1 MKVLLDTHTWLWM
14 LSEPERLS
22 TASREMLASA
32 DTAVHVSA
40 ASAWEIGIKH
50 ALGKL
55 PLPAPPEDLV
65 PFWLQRSNA
74 AALPIDISHVL
85 AAAALPRH
93 HRDPFDRVLI
103 AQSQIE
109 RLPLMTAD
117 PQFDAYE
124 VETLKA

>member
-1 MKVLLDTHTWLWM
+1 MKVLLDTHAWLWM
-14 LSEPERLS
+14 MAEPERLS
-22 TASREMLASA
+22 PASRELLASA
-32 DTAVHVSA
+32 ETAVHVSA

-50 ALGKL
+50 ALGRL

-74 AALPIDISHVL
+74 TALPIDMSHVL
-85 AAAALPRH
+85 AAAALPNH

-103 AQSQIE
+103 AQSRLE
-109 RLPLMTAD
+109 RLPLLTAD

-124 VETLKA
+124 VEVLKA

>member
-1 MKVLLDTHTWLWM
+1 MA
-14 LSEPERLS
+14 EPERLS
-22 TASREMLASA
+22 PASRELLASA
-32 DTAVHVSA
+32 DTAVHVSV

-50 ALGKL
+50 AMGRL

-117 PQFDAYE
+117 SQFDAYE